1 MSGWN
6 RRLSEMAMNPTL
18 EPFKVAGDGL
28 DELLFQTR
36 ERDQATVITVL
47 APINYELGHSFL
59 PRSSPSLQP
68 QAYSA
73 QIVRHPIPVSRTFVA
88 LALSVALDSY
98 LFKDARQD
106 IRDPNL
112 SDHPVNPVE
121 LVQAERFNAARNL
134 TPQLQLSPRVPQ
146 TEQSTPVDSD
156 NDSQAPSAPTQKSA
170 IVTSPVQKPTPTEQ
184 SSLSCTPAEP
194 GNLLK

>member
-1 MSGWN
+1 MVVGFFAVKIVNLCSVKFQPSSGGSLYSMSGWN

-73 QIVRHPIPVSRTFVA
+73 QIVRHPIPVSRVWSWRKNGRWSLGQPWRSCSLKIDVCGTCF
-88 LALSVALDSY
+88 
-98 LFKDARQD
+98 
-106 IRDPNL
+106 
-112 SDHPVNPVE
+112 
-121 LVQAERFNAARNL
+121 ERR
-134 TPQLQLSPRVPQ
+134 S
-146 TEQSTPVDSD
+146 
-156 NDSQAPSAPTQKSA
+156 
-170 IVTSPVQKPTPTEQ
+170 
-184 SSLSCTPAEP
+184 
-194 GNLLK
+194 G